1 MDTFFGLDHTHPQ
14 NEDLELLCT
23 VYNPSELLIV
33 QSILNDAEIPYL
45 AKERGS
51 GNSVKIIA
59 GYSVFGTDLYVLRE
73 HLELA
78 EQLLAP
84 PAESEEMEESEETE
98 A

>member
-1 MDTFFGLDHTHPQ
+1 MDTFFGLEHTHPQ

-33 QSILNDAEIPYL
+33 QSILKDAEIPYL

-51 GNSVKIIA
+51 GNSMKIIA
-59 GYSVFGTDLYVLRE
+59 GFSVFGTDLYVLRE
-73 HLELA
+73 HLALA
-78 EQLLAP
+78 EELIAP
-84 PAESEEMEESEETE
+84 PEEIEESEDEE